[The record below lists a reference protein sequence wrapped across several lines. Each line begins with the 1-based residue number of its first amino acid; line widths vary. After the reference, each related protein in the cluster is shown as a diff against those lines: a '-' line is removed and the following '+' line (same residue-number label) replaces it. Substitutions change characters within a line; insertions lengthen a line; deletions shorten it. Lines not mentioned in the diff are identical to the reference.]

1 MQLCDYLVAYLES
14 NFVAKDSSG
23 ATEGAANGTSEV
35 TPLDGMKVFKRDDV
49 EFAALGGTKK
59 RGKKKGG
66 GNAAKRDVIT
76 HGVDTIDSFAML
88 EIVPPSSVSGVQT
101 AIDQL
106 KAKKEAFSKME
117 RGQVESIS
125 SKMRNEKKKADGAG
139 TDKKKAKTVFSL
151 EQDFPDLAVEET
163 KKEEV
168 A

>member
-1 MQLCDYLVAYLES
+1 MGS
-14 NFVAKDSSG
+14 
-23 ATEGAANGTSEV
+23 
-35 TPLDGMKVFKRDDV
+35 MKGIKGDDV
-49 EFAALGGTKK
+49 EFVALGGTKK

-66 GNAAKRDVIT
+66 SNAAKRDVIT

-125 SKMRNEKKKADGAG
+125 SKMRNEKKADGAG

-151 EQDFPDLAVEET
+151 EQDFPDLAVEEA
-163 KKEEV
+163 KKEEM